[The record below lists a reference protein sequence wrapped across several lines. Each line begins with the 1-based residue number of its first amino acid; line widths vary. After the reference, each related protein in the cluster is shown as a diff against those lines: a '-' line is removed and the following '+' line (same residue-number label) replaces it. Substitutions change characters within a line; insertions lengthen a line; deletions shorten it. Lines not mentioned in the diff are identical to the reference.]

1 VTVVTR
7 ELDPAL
13 DLAIV
18 EQAYAEAADYWT
30 LADRTPPDA
39 AKAASFFTESPPGC
53 DPSRSHHLGLYV
65 DDRLGGLAELSFG
78 FPDPGD
84 AYLGLMI
91 LAPRFR
97 DQGYGCIL
105 LARVEELA
113 RAASAAKIYLAV
125 LAENPRGLAFWQR
138 QGFRATGLSGFD
150 AETGH
155 TLMRLAKP
163 LS

>member
-1 VTVVTR
+1 VPVLTR
-7 ELDPAL
+7 NLDPVH

-18 EQAYAEAADYWT
+18 VQAYSEAADYWT

-39 AKAASFFTESPPGC
+39 AKAASFFTEAPPGC
-53 DPSRSHHLGLYV
+53 DPLRSHHLGLFV

-78 FPDPGD
+78 FPGPGD

-91 LAPRFR
+91 LSPRLR
-97 DQGYGCIL
+97 DQGYGRIL

-113 RAASAAKIYLAV
+113 RAAGSANLYLAV

-138 QGFRATGLSGFD
+138 QGFRATGLSRHD
-150 AETGH
+150 ADTGH

-163 LS
+163 LP